1 MSKHR
6 REFHTGDATQSHYL
20 VFFKNR
26 EKFIKGAAG
35 AIFNLTSRVLAGVI
49 AGLIISYVTTTNPPN
64 PAVPAATVGAG
75 Y

>member
-6 REFHTGDATQSHYL
+6 RQFHSGDALDANYL

-26 EKFIKGAAG
+26 EKFIKSVFGAM
-35 AIFNLTSRVLAGVI
+35 FNLTSRVLAGVI
-49 AGLIISYVTTTNPPN
+49 AGLIISYVTTANPPN